1 MPFLSVFSKD
11 KGQYYFIPS
20 CVINIITHVE
30 NSRKMPMS
38 FRELISVTSN
48 PLDNKGPGGMVW
60 VLLRGRLAQRIEH
73 KPPELGVAGSI
84 PASPSN

>member
-1 MPFLSVFSKD
+1 MDHTVFFLC
-11 KGQYYFIPS
+11 GA
-20 CVINIITHVE
+20 INIITHWK
-30 NSRKMPMS
+30 NSRKMPIS
-38 FRELISVTSN
+38 FRERISLTSN
-48 PLDNKGPGGMVW
+48 PLDNKGPGVMVW